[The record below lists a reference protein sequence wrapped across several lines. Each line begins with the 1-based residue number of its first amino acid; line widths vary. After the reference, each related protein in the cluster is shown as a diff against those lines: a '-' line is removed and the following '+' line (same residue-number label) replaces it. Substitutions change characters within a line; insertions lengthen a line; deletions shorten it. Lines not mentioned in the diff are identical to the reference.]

1 MNSRTVICLKH
12 QQELKG
18 LDDPPFP
25 GSDGEKIYNN
35 VSQKAWE
42 EWLSFQTMLI
52 NEKKLSLRDPDVRNY
67 LRAQMWH
74 FFNNEEVDSIEGF
87 KPES

>member
-18 LDDPPFP
+18 LDNPPFP
-25 GSDGEKIYNN
+25 GSDGEKIYSN

-52 NEKKLSLRDPDVRNY
+52 NEKQLSLLDSNVRKY
-67 LRAQMWH
+67 LRTQMWR
-74 FFNNEEVDSIEGF
+74 FFNNQEVDSVAGF
-87 KPES
+87 KPQS